1 MGEAMTPRT
10 TLKETRNDF
19 DSFRSIS
26 TFVAAIFMSGM
37 LVSAATSFPLA

>member
-1 MGEAMTPRT
+1 MVRRSNLQGRQEMTA
-10 TLKETRNDF
+10 DA
-19 DSFRSIS
+19 FRSFS

>member
-1 MGEAMTPRT
+1 MTA
-10 TLKETRNDF
+10 
-19 DSFRSIS
+19 DSFRTLS